1 MYIDKNK
8 GLKMITIYQ
17 IKEEIFNKLN
27 GNNELYLKYSDVR
40 HRANF
45 KPKTFT
51 AEDFTYY
58 EPVYEVDVNDLEKAW
73 EVTNHWQNPELIK
86 RYRPGTSSST
96 SDIFKMNGEYYAVAS
111 CGFNK
116 ININ

>member
-1 MYIDKNK
+1 VCIDKNK
-8 GLKMITIYQ
+8 GFKVITIYQ

-27 GNNELYLKYSDVR
+27 GNNELYLKYSDVT

-45 KPKTFT
+45 RPETFT
-51 AEDFTYY
+51 TEDFTLY
-58 EPVYEVDVNDLEKAW
+58 EPVYEVDVDDLEKAY
-73 EVTNHWQNPELIK
+73 EVTNLWQNPELVK
-86 RYRPGTSSST
+86 RYRAGTSTST
-96 SDIFKMNGEYYAVAS
+96 SDIFKMNGEYYAVAN